1 MLDVLIYNGNIR
13 TLDEKNSVYEA
24 IGVKDGKIT
33 FLGKNTE
40 IDKIVAKEKIDAEGK
55 LILPG
60 FVDSHLHALDYA
72 EMKGFVKLQSIY
84 SVKEI
89 IEKAKEHYK
98 EKGLYQGW
106 LIGCGWNQNEFTDGN
121 DFIYK
126 KDLDMISTEYPI
138 LFTRVCVHVAVVNSK
153 AMELILQSEEAQNI
167 REYIDEENGILR
179 ESAITLYRKILKKPD
194 VDYIKKM
201 ILSAHEDFLKEGITQ
216 VHTADFFSAV
226 PEEDWAKVIRAYE
239 ELDKEKKLTVR
250 TYEQCMFFIYENFE
264 EFVKA
269 GYTTGQGSEFFKIGP
284 LKMISDG
291 SLGARTAYM
300 KKPYSDDASTRGI
313 QILDE
318 TKIRKFF
325 KKAKENNMQIA
336 IHCIGD
342 GSADIAA
349 DLLNEVNSKDLS
361 NPMRDGIVHA
371 QITDK
376 EIFDKMEKGNITA
389 YIQPVFIDTDMEIA
403 EERLGKERVATS
415 YAWKTMLNRGLLVT
429 GGSDAPVV
437 SFNILENIYF
447 AVTRKNIKGNPPE
460 GWLPYEKLSVDEAV
474 RLFTVNAAYQSFEEN
489 EKGTLEIGKYADM
502 VVLER
507 DIYSIPEDEIKD
519 VKVDLTMVDGKIFY
533 KR

>member
-13 TLDEKNSVYEA
+13 TLDKKDSVYEA
-24 IGVKDGKIT
+24 IGVKEGKIV
-33 FLGKNTE
+33 FLGINTE
-40 IDKIVAKEKIDAEGK
+40 AEKIEANEKIDAEGK

-72 EMKGFVKLQSIY
+72 EMKGFVKLQNIS

-106 LIGCGWNQNEFTDGN
+106 LVGCGWNQNEFNDGS

-138 LFTRVCVHVAVVNSK
+138 VFTRVCVHVAVVNSK
-153 AMELILQSEEAQNI
+153 AMELILQSNEAKELK
-167 REYIDEENGILR
+167 EYIDKENGILR
-179 ESAITLYRKILKKPD
+179 EAAITLYRKILEKPD
-194 VDYIKKM
+194 VDYIKQM

-226 PEEDWAKVIRAYE
+226 PEEDWAKIIKAYE
-239 ELDKEKKLTVR
+239 ELDKEKKLNVR

-264 EFVKA
+264 KFVEA
-269 GYTTGQGSEFFKIGP
+269 GYTTGYGSEFFKIGP

-300 KKPYSDDASTRGI
+300 KKPYSDDNSTRGI

-318 TKIRKFF
+318 IKIRRFF
-325 KKAKENNMQIA
+325 EKAKENNMQIA

-342 GSADIAA
+342 GAADIAI
-349 DLLNEVNSKDLS
+349 DILNEVNSKDLS

-389 YIQPVFIDTDMEIA
+389 YIQPIFIDTDMDIA
-403 EERLGKERVATS
+403 EARLGKERVSTS
-415 YAWKTMLNRGLLVT
+415 YAWKTMLNRGLLIT

-437 SFNILENIYF
+437 SFNILENIYS
-447 AVTRKNIKGNPPE
+447 AVTRKRIKGTPSE

-474 RLFTVNAAYQSFEEN
+474 RLFTINAAYQSFEEN
-489 EKGTLEIGKYADM
+489 VKGTLELGKYADM
-502 VVLER
+502 VILEK

-519 VKVDLTMVDGKIFY
+519 VKVDLTMVDGKVLY